1 MVGVDLCGVV
11 GASLTATST
20 AYRIAATVNWS
31 QLTAS
36 CLKTTLGQVCCS
48 NLAVVCAWWLA
59 LVGIWAWGHVYTTYS
74 PRIHGASVVLNP
86 LAVEH
91 SMQWL
96 TLAVEHSMQRA
107 VTVSHVAV

>member
-86 LAVEH
+86 SLRLTSAVELL
-91 SMQWL
+91 MQG
-96 TLAVEHSMQRA
+96 A
-107 VTVSHVAV
+107 VTFSQ